1 MVWRILSMKKRLLTF
16 FICAMLLLSSCSGD
30 VLDPII
36 TNAPDEFPTSELTEA
51 PTSVSLAGYKVVR
64 PSLASNQVVD
74 AAVELK
80 KALDKTIENIT
91 IGDDWHRESEEL
103 PAEALE
109 ILVGETNRAES
120 VEMKNGLLEDDFA
133 VKYYPESRRIVILG
147 GSDEATVKAVS
158 YFLEF
163 CFKNGEIESSLS
175 FLSAG
180 QYTVTDCL
188 LNGAHIAEYS
198 LVLPDISD
206 DDEDYAAELI
216 SYTVAEKTGI
226 RLETVK
232 KSDASGKQILIG
244 AAAQKTLAA
253 SEYSYGTDGG
263 NVILCGEGGLVVKA
277 ARALLDELFP
287 KGKTEVSLTLGEP
300 KVLKFE
306 RATYPA
312 LTDFGTK
319 PIALTDQLNAS
330 IAVYDLA
337 SGEPVLKYEFKP
349 QASKGFS
356 LKGYGNRVDE
366 ARLRYSE
373 KWGTYIMLFT
383 SSAGYCGVASYP
395 AEECLWQAEL
405 GGTSPHTIEYLP
417 NGMVAIASSGGNNI
431 ENGFIRIYSA
441 EKKNDAKYAEAQLT
455 SAHAVLWDETRDV
468 LWAMGNTAVVAY
480 EVGNDPSV
488 PSLRKIA
495 SYGCNDM
502 KSGHDLSAIS
512 GNEDQVWVGG
522 SFVRIFDKAK
532 GTIISNYPGSAQIN
546 AGSVKCICSFPD
558 GDATLTVATG
568 VYASHNTD
576 RFKLFKFDGNNVTE
590 TSYVFD
596 GRAFYKARAWF
607 ANYN

>member
-1 MVWRILSMKKRLLTF
+1 MKNRLFAFL
-16 FICAMLLLSSCSGD
+16 ICFVLLLSSCSGD
-30 VLDPII
+30 VIDPIV
-36 TNAPDEFPTSELTEA
+36 TNAPEEFPTSELTEA
-51 PTSVSLAGYKVVR
+51 PAFVSLAGYKVIR
-64 PSLASNQVVD
+64 SSKASNSIVT

-80 KALDKTIENIT
+80 KAISEVAADIT
-91 IGDDWHRESEEL
+91 IGDDWYKTGDAL

-109 ILVGETNRAES
+109 ILVGETNRPES
-120 VEMKNGLLEDDFA
+120 VGMKEGLLENDYV
-133 VKYYPESRRIVILG
+133 VKYYPESRRIVLLG

-163 CFKNGEIESSLS
+163 CVKNGEIESSLS

-180 QYTVTDCL
+180 QYAVTECI
-188 LNGAHIAEYS
+188 LNGAPISEYS
-198 LVLPDISD
+198 LVVPNLPD

-216 SYTVAEKTGI
+216 ANAVAERTGV
-226 RLETVK
+226 RLATVK
-232 KSDASGKQILIG
+232 QSDASGKQILIG
-244 AAAQKTLAA
+244 TAAQKTLAA

-263 NVILCGEGGLVVKA
+263 NMILCGEGGLVVKA

-287 KGKTEVSLTLGEP
+287 KGKSEISLTLGEA

-319 PIALTDQLNAS
+319 PIALADQLNAS

-383 SSAGYCGVASYP
+383 SSSGYCGVASYP

-405 GGTSPHTIEYLP
+405 GGTSPHSIEYLP
-417 NGMVAIASSGGNNI
+417 NGMVAIASSGGSVA
-431 ENGFIRIYSA
+431 ENGFVRVYSA
-441 EKKNDAKYAEAQLT
+441 EKKNDSKYAEKKLNG
-455 SAHAVLWDETRDV
+455 SHAVLWDETREI
-468 LWAMGNTAVVAY
+468 LWAMGYTEIVAY
-480 EVGNDPSV
+480 EVGTDPSA

-502 KSGHDLSAIS
+502 KGGHDLSAIC
-512 GNEDQVWVGG
+512 GNDDQVWVGG
-522 SFVRIFDKAK
+522 NFVRIFDKAK
-532 GTIISNYPGSAQIN
+532 GTIISTYPGASQIS
-546 AGSVKCICSFPD
+546 AGSVKCICTFPD
-558 GDATLTVATG
+558 GDAALTVATG

-576 RFKLFKFDGNNVTE
+576 RFKLFKIDGNNATA
-590 TSYVFD
+590 TTHVFD

-607 ANYN
+607 ASYN

>member
-1 MVWRILSMKKRLLTF
+1 MKKRIFAFLVC
-16 FICAMLLLSSCSGD
+16 IMLLLSSCSGD
-30 VLDPII
+30 VFDPII
-36 TNAPDEFPTSELTEA
+36 TNAPEEFPTSELTEA
-51 PTSVSLAGYKVVR
+51 PTAVSLAGYKVIR
-64 PSLASNQVVD
+64 PEKAAQSIVS
-74 AAVELK
+74 AAVDLK
-80 KALDKTIENIT
+80 TKISEQAEGIT
-91 IGDDWHRESEEL
+91 ISDDWYNKNSGEL

-109 ILVGETNRAES
+109 ILVGYTNRTES
-120 VEMKNGLLEDDFA
+120 VEMKKELLEDDFV

-147 GSDEATVKAVS
+147 GSEEATVKAIS

-163 CFKNGEIESSLS
+163 CLKNGEIESSLS
-175 FLSAG
+175 YLSAG
-180 QYTVTDCL
+180 QYTVTECI
-188 LNGAHIAEYS
+188 LNGSPIAEYS
-198 LVLPDISD
+198 LVIPNNSD

-216 SYTVAEKTGI
+216 RYTVAEKTGVK
-226 RLETVK
+226 LETVK
-232 KSDASGKQILIG
+232 QSAASGKQILIG
-244 AAAQKTLAA
+244 TAAQKTLAA
-253 SEYSYGTDGG
+253 YEYTYGADGD

-287 KGKTEVSLTLGEP
+287 KGKTEVSLTLGEA

-319 PIALTDQLNAS
+319 PIALADQLNAS

-383 SSAGYCGVASYP
+383 SSSGYCGVASYP

-405 GGTSPHTIEYLP
+405 GGTSPHSIEYLP
-417 NGMVAIASSGGNNI
+417 NGMVVISSSGGSVA
-431 ENGFIRIYSA
+431 ENGFVRVYSA
-441 EKKNDAKYAEAQLT
+441 EKKNDAKYAEKKLNG
-455 SAHAVLWDETRDV
+455 SHAVLWDETREI
-468 LWAMGNTAVVAY
+468 LWAMGYTEIVAY
-480 EVGNDPSV
+480 EVGNDPAV
-488 PSLRKIA
+488 PSLRKINA
-495 SYGCNDM
+495 YGCNDM
-502 KSGHDLSAIS
+502 KGGHDFSAIS

-522 SFVRIFDKAK
+522 SFVRIFDKTK
-532 GTIISNYPGSAQIN
+532 GAIISNYPGESQIS

-558 GDATLTVATG
+558 GDAALTVATG

-576 RFKLFKFDGNNVTE
+576 CFKLFKFDENKATPTVHT
-590 TSYVFD
+590 FD

-607 ANYN
+607 ASYN